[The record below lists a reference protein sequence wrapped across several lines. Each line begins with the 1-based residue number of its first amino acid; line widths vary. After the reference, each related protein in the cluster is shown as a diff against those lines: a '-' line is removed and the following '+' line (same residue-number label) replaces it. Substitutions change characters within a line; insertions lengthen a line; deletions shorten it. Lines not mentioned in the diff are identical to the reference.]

1 MTKFPRFIQDKP
13 QGIDKFDGA
22 SQESLSKAIAKHI
35 KDNDSLT
42 KDDCLPRIIGIEG
55 VWGAGKSNVVKLI
68 EKHLQKDGSD
78 YFFFEYDA
86 WGNQED
92 LQRRSLL
99 EQLTDKLGTVA
110 K

>member
-42 KDDCLPRIIGIEG
+42 KDDCLPRIIGIDV
-55 VWGAGKSNVVKLI
+55 VW
-68 EKHLQKDGSD
+68 
-78 YFFFEYDA
+78 
-86 WGNQED
+86 
-92 LQRRSLL
+92 
-99 EQLTDKLGTVA
+99 
-110 K
+110 

>member
-22 SQESLSKAIAKHI
+22 SQEALSKAIAKHI

-68 EKHLQKDGSD
+68 EKHLQKDDSD
-78 YFFFEYDA
+78 YFFLNMMHGAIKKICNAGHY
-86 WGNQED
+86 WSN
-92 LQRRSLL
+92 LPIN
-99 EQLTDKLGTVA
+99 
-110 K
+110 